1 MELPVHILLTYG
13 YLLLFGWVLVE
24 QLGVP
29 LPAAPVLLAA
39 GALSTEGQLNVF
51 FSFWTGLSAALIADT
66 SWFFVGRHYGHH
78 VMRFLCKL
86 TLEPSSCV
94 RKTQLSYGKRRGLL
108 LVFAKFV
115 PGLATLAPP
124 VAGKS
129 GMRARTFL
137 ALDTLGSALWVGA
150 LLVGGRF
157 FGDLL
162 NTNPHLL
169 DWVGHFSG
177 FFLGFGIVSFLVFR
191 LVRRFVIVRRFV
203 RSRMEPHELKQQ
215 MDEGEQFTIV
225 DLRGHEERL
234 LDPVTLP
241 GAIHFAPD
249 DLTQRAKEIPRD
261 RDVVLFCNCPDASS
275 AASTA
280 MRLHK
285 LGLERARP
293 LRGGVNGWREAGFP
307 LESIGESRFV
317 QLGD

>member
-13 YLLLFGWVLVE
+13 YALLFGWVLVE

-39 GALSTEGQLNVF
+39 GALSAEGQMNPF
-51 FSFWTGLSAALIADT
+51 FSFWTGLTAALIADT
-66 SWFFVGRHYGHH
+66 SWFFVGRHYGSH

-86 TLEPSSCV
+86 TIEPTSCV
-94 RKTQLSYGKRRGLL
+94 RKAQISYGKRRGLL

-137 ALDTLGSALWVGA
+137 ALDAAGSALWVGV
-150 LLVGGRF
+150 LLLGGRV

-177 FFLGFGIVSFLVFR
+177 FFLGFGVVSFLLFRVFR
-191 LVRRFVIVRRFV
+191 RIVIVRRFV

-215 MDEGEQFTIV
+215 MDDGEQITIV
-225 DLRGHEERL
+225 DLREPDERL
-234 LDPVTLP
+234 ADPVTLP

-249 DLTQRAKEIPRD
+249 DLQHRAEEIPRD
-261 RDVVLFCNCPDASS
+261 RDVVLFCNCPNASG
-275 AASTA
+275 AAATA
-280 MRLHK
+280 LRLHK
-285 LGLERARP
+285 LGLDRVRP
-293 LRGGVNGWREAGFP
+293 LKGGVNGWRAAGFP
-307 LESIGESRFV
+307 LEEVRASG
-317 QLGD
+317 QD